1 MERPSRGNR
10 ETRLPRDHS
19 DALLSVAQ
27 AATLLGVHPNTIRS
41 WTDAGR
47 LTAYRI
53 NARGDRRFRRRDV
66 ARLLVGDGSGPNLQN
81 AELAIFG
88 RIAAGLAASPTTA
101 AVARTV
107 VEALRIEASVER
119 GAVYVAAGDALT
131 LQAHAG
137 FDAPPRPTR
146 SDSDPMWP
154 EAGET
159 SYVLAA
165 RSTQVGLLVIDS
177 KSAESL
183 APAFVRSLIS
193 TVSTTIASARLLV
206 RARR

>member
-1 MERPSRGNR
+1 MAQQIHES
-10 ETRLPRDHS
+10 
-19 DALLSVAQ
+19 LLSVAQ

-53 NARGDRRFRRRDV
+53 NARGDRRFRRSDV
-66 ARLLVGDGSGPNLQN
+66 ARLLVGDGASANPQN
-81 AELAIFG
+81 SELAIFG

-107 VEALRIEASVER
+107 VEALRIEARVGR
-119 GAVYVAAGDALT
+119 VAVYVADGDTLT

-159 SYVLAA
+159 SYVLAT
-165 RSTQVGLLVIDS
+165 RNTQVGLLVMDTDS
-177 KSAESL
+177 AGTR
-183 APAFVRSLIS
+183 APAFVRSLVS
-193 TVSTTIASARLLV
+193 TVATTLASARLLV
-206 RARR
+206 RSE